1 MIRWPDFLKGGN
13 LMSLKVEFKKM
24 MTQLAT
30 KFVLPPVANI
40 FLPPFCKGGQPKDAQ
55 FMAIGLEGGAV
66 GVSFVLLTD
75 DKMDEYSALQSSDFI
90 GRNPRGLAL
99 EFGSDNPVKE
109 MISLASIN
117 AICQH
122 VMKETNFAID
132 HATDSLGLLSVS
144 AGDRVG
150 MVGLFS
156 GLIKTIENADAEL
169 VVIEKNE
176 NLIQKYPGLPITLD
190 VTKLSTCNKILCTS
204 TTILNNSLDEVL
216 AHCSPD
222 AFVSIIG
229 PTAGYFPDP
238 LFARGVDV
246 VGGRV
251 VKNGPLL
258 LQLLSER
265 KHWGDATQRTCF
277 QKETYAGQF
286 DVTRATD
293 GDIQV

>member
-1 MIRWPDFLKGGN
+1 
-13 LMSLKVEFKKM
+13 MSLNDEFKKM
-24 MTQLAT
+24 ITELAT
-30 KFVLPPVANI
+30 NFTIPPVANI

-66 GVSFVLLTD
+66 GVSYVLLPD
-75 DKMDEYSALQSSDFI
+75 EKMEAYTALQPSDFVEK
-90 GRNPRGLAL
+90 NPRELAL
-99 EFGSDNPVKE
+99 EFGSDDPVKE

-122 VMKETNFAID
+122 VMRETGFAVD
-132 HATDSLGLLSVS
+132 HATDSLGLLSVC

-156 GLIKTIENADAEL
+156 GLIETIEKANAGL

-176 NLIQKYPGLPITLD
+176 QLIQKFPDLPITLD

-216 AHCSPD
+216 VHCSPD

-251 VKNGPLL
+251 VKDGPLF
-258 LQLLSER
+258 LQTAFRRQTLGRHHPKDLFPER
-265 KHWGDATQRTCF
+265 DLHRCEF
-277 QKETYAGQF
+277 SC
-286 DVTRATD
+286 
-293 GDIQV
+293 